1 MANTWWELK
10 ILCKPD
16 LEDIIRWRVKDFGY
30 GGTASESKGNSSL
43 LKAYIP
49 SFQAKL
55 LDLSAL
61 SLCLRQDALCIGLPS
76 PLVHWNLIDEEDWA
90 NRWK

>member
-1 MANTWWELK
+1 MVNTWWELK
-10 ILCKPD
+10 ILCEPD
-16 LEDIIRWRVKDFGY
+16 LEDIICWRLKYFGCR
-30 GGTASESKGNSSL
+30 GTASESKGNSSL
-43 LKAYIP
+43 LKAYLP

-61 SLCLRQDALCIGLPS
+61 SLCLRQDALCIRLLS
-76 PLVHWNLIDEEDWA
+76 SLLHWNLIDEEDWA